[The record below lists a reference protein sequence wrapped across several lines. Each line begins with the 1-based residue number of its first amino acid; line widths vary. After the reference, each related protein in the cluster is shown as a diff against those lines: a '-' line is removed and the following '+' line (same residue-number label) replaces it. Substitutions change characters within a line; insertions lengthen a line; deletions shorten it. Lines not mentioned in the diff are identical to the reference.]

1 MSYSAAAPVLL
12 FGDQSTPMHPDV
24 VQLLNRLY
32 TTVGSYSAAR
42 DWALISDAYELA
54 DLAHGTV
61 CRQSG
66 EPYIVHPLAVANRL
80 AAMQL
85 DSATIAAAIL
95 HDVVEDTDVTVDDL
109 RERFGETVARLV
121 DGVTKFSVVEKG
133 HRERDMAAV
142 AALAERDDLDRRKRT
157 DRERARRAQ
166 QETLRK
172 LFLTMAEDPRVVL
185 IKLADRMHNMETI
198 GALEPARQE
207 RMAEETMDI
216 YAPLAGRLGVFT
228 VKSEL
233 EDLAFAVLEPERFA
247 WVAELLGAE
256 HNAHAAYAERVAT
269 LLAEQLQAN
278 GLKASVSARA
288 KHLWSIYNKLVAH
301 GGDMTQL
308 YDLIA
313 VRVIVD
319 NIPDCYQVL
328 GVVHSLWK
336 PLPNRFKD
344 YVAVPKSNG
353 YQSLHTTVFCEEGR
367 PTEIQ
372 IRTLDM
378 HRVAEYG
385 VATHWFYK
393 ERGGS
398 VPVPLQ
404 MIRWVRQLMEWQKE
418 LPNAQELVDAVRLD
432 IFEDQVFA
440 FTPQGDIKDLP
451 SGSTPVDFAYRV
463 HTAVGHHCIG
473 ARVNG
478 RLVTLDYKLQNG
490 DVVEILTTK
499 GERGPSRDWLSF
511 VRSSTAQQRIRQW
524 FKRTE
529 RQENIVRG
537 RELLDKEMKRL
548 ASHSLDGINSDR
560 LREAAR
566 QMHYEELDDLFAA
579 IGFGE
584 ATAQSVITRLGLR
597 AADDM
602 PMPAQLP
609 LSVPTAREGS
619 GMSVMG
625 VGDLLTR
632 LAVCCRPVPGDPIVG
647 FITRGRGVTVHRAD
661 CQNVLRE
668 DESERLVRVDWGPV
682 SQATYPVSIRIDAA
696 DREGL
701 LRDVATVVAEENIN
715 FTAANVATNTDQTAT
730 ITATLELSS
739 IDQLSRILGK
749 LERVKDVFGVGRLGT
764 GS

>member
-1 MSYSAAAPVLL
+1 MSVSAAAQVLQ
-12 FGDQSTPMHPDV
+12 FDAPKTPAHPEV
-24 VQLLNRLY
+24 AALLNRLY
-32 TTVGSYSAAR
+32 ATVGSYSAAG
-42 DWALISDAYELA
+42 DWSLISDAYDLA
-54 DLAHGTV
+54 DMAHGAT
-61 CRQSG
+61 CRKSG

-80 AAMQL
+80 ATMQL
-85 DSATIAAAIL
+85 DAATIAAAIL
-95 HDVVEDTDVTVDDL
+95 HDVVEDTDVSVDDL

-133 HRERDMAAV
+133 HRERDLAAV
-142 AALAERDDLDRRKRT
+142 AALAEREDMDRRKRT
-157 DRERARRAQ
+157 ERERTRRAQ

-185 IKLADRMHNMETI
+185 IKLADRIHNMETI
-198 GALEPARQE
+198 AALEPARQE
-207 RMAEETMDI
+207 RLAEETMDI

-228 VKSEL
+228 IKSEL
-233 EDLAFAVLEPERFA
+233 EDLAFAVLEPEHYA
-247 WVAELLGAE
+247 WVAGLLGAE
-256 HNAHAAYAERVAT
+256 HNAHAAYAERVAAV
-269 LLAEQLQAN
+269 LAEQLEKN
-278 GLKASVSARA
+278 GLTATVSARA
-288 KHLWSIYNKLVAH
+288 KHLWSIYNKLVSH
-301 GGDMTQL
+301 GDDITQL

-313 VRVIVD
+313 VRVIVET
-319 NIPDCYQVL
+319 IPDCYQAL

-344 YVAVPKSNG
+344 YIGVPKSNG

-372 IRTLDM
+372 IRTQDM

-418 LPNAQELVDAVRLD
+418 LPNAQELVDAVRID

-440 FTPQGDIKDLP
+440 FTPQGDIKDMP
-451 SGSTPVDFAYRV
+451 AGSTPVDFAYRV
-463 HTAVGHHCIG
+463 HTSVGHHCIG
-473 ARVNG
+473 ARVNS
-478 RLVTLDYKLQNG
+478 RLVPLDHKLQNG

-524 FKRTE
+524 FKRME
-529 RQENIVRG
+529 RQENIIRG
-537 RELLDKEMKRL
+537 RESLDKELKRL
-548 ASHSLDGINSDR
+548 AVRSLDGINSER

-597 AADDM
+597 AADEM
-602 PMPAQLP
+602 TLPAQLP
-609 LSVPTAREGS
+609 LSVPTAREGA
-619 GMSVMG
+619 GLRVMG

-661 CQNVLRE
+661 CQNVVRE
-668 DESERLVRVDWGPV
+668 DEHERLVRVDWGPV
-682 SQATYPVSIRIDAA
+682 SQTTYPVSIRIDAA

-701 LRDVATVVAEENIN
+701 LRDVATVVAEENVN
-715 FTAANVATNTDQTAT
+715 FTAANVATNADRTAT
-730 ITATLELSS
+730 ITATVELSS

-749 LERVKDVFGVGRLGT
+749 LERVRDVIGVARLGT
-764 GS
+764 GG